1 MYQIEIIPK
10 EHLDSILPLLEIL
23 NPKTSREILIQRLM
37 DIKET
42 NYQCVGVY
50 EHSNL
55 IAISGI
61 WILNKFYAGK
71 HIEPDNVIVH
81 PDYRNK
87 GIGELMINWIHEY
100 AASNG
105 CLTSELNS
113 RVTNE
118 AGNKFWKRMGYEI
131 AGYHFIKSLHNS
143 SDDKAQVNSCLSE
156 HKSE

>member
-1 MYQIEIIPK
+1 MFQIEIIPK
-10 EHLDSILPLLEIL
+10 ANLDTIIPLLEIL
-23 NPKTSREILIQRLM
+23 NPKTSREILIERLTE
-37 DIKET
+37 IKDT

-50 EHSNL
+50 DQAKL

-87 GIGELMINWIHEY
+87 GIGEILLKWIHQY
-100 AASNG
+100 ANEIG

-113 RVTNE
+113 RVTND

-131 AGYHFIKSLHNS
+131 AGYHFIKPLKNS
-143 SDDKAQVNSCLSE
+143 NGNNNNINSCLSG
-156 HKSE
+156 HQD